1 MVQMIIS
8 LSPVSYTHLDVYK
21 RQVLVTVTNSEKFSA
36 FHLEQE
42 VGEKVE
48 ALSEVITFKKG
59 E

>member
-1 MVQMIIS
+1 MNKLNKILIVGTTIVCVGCAS
-8 LSPVSYTHLDVYK
+8 
-21 RQVLVTVTNSEKFSA
+21 VLGFFYLKSKKK
-36 FHLEQE
+36 QK

>member
-1 MVQMIIS
+1 MTQ
-8 LSPVSYTHLDVYK
+8 YF
-21 RQVLVTVTNSEKFSA
+21 VTVTNSEKFSA

>member
-1 MVQMIIS
+1 MVLMN
-8 LSPVSYTHLDVYK
+8 T
-21 RQVLVTVTNSEKFSA
+21 VLVTVTNSEKFSA
-36 FHLEQE
+36 FHLEQK